1 MLRDHDLVEME
12 HPLTDS
18 GKPYLLAT
26 LEGIENSLA
35 LEWDQIKGDLE
46 ACLYQTR
53 IEIAAQSRERQMG
66 ERIRKYIQ
74 PAYMECIVAQVP
86 NPIFPLIPEVALMDE
101 FRTVLESV
109 PLDEDILAGAFDD
122 AIAKLP
128 KLVAQWKGSLDDALL
143 DILRQSTTYSG
154 QDLPEDVLWYA
165 SSIFK
170 CQGCKAPLSY
180 PTVLAHQCF
189 FSSPLSRWVGRRR
202 SGAESR
208 VKKGLFTDEKSE
220 TTTDLV
226 LENYTLYSLW
236 EPGNLLAFHE
246 PAHLHTMSLLDLLGL
261 DRATSYREMLERN
274 PYVEC
279 RCKCFDRAGGKEGRI
294 IMRWTCA
301 VSKYLV
307 RRFPAPDF
315 GVWDAAL

>member
-1 MLRDHDLVEME
+1 M
-12 HPLTDS
+12 
-18 GKPYLLAT
+18 
-26 LEGIENSLA
+26 
-35 LEWDQIKGDLE
+35 
-46 ACLYQTR
+46 
-53 IEIAAQSRERQMG
+53 AAQSRERQMG

-74 PAYMECIVAQVP
+74 PAYNECIVAQLP
-86 NPIFPLIPEVALMDE
+86 NPIFPLLPEVALMDE

-109 PLDEDILAGAFDD
+109 PLEQDISEGAFDD
-122 AIAKLP
+122 AIEKLP
-128 KLVAQWKGSLDDALL
+128 KLVAQWKTSLDETLL

-154 QDLPEDVLWYA
+154 QDLPEDVLSHA

-170 CQGCKAPLSY
+170 CRACKAPLSY

-220 TTTDLV
+220 TLTDLV

-236 EPGNLLAFHE
+236 EPGNLLTLHE
-246 PAHLHTMSLLDLLGL
+246 PAHFHTASLLDFLGL

-279 RCKCFDRAGGKEGRI
+279 RCRCFDRAGGKEGRI
-294 IMRWTCA
+294 IMRWTCS
-301 VSKYLV
+301 VSQYLV
-307 RRFPAPDF
+307 RRFPAPDS
-315 GVWDAAL
+315 GVWDAALRIL